1 MRPRNAAVARE
12 PGHRSRRSSSDV
24 EEAILA
30 ATLEILDE
38 AGFEDLTIEA
48 VAARAGAAKTAVYR
62 RWPSKVPLVVEA
74 LTRSGPR
81 FEVPD
86 TGSLRTDMIAL
97 WHSVADRRRAVHRE
111 QLMPVVA
118 TIPTNSRDDLM
129 EVMRDRY
136 FGPRLQATR
145 AVVAR
150 AVARGEIRADADPEL
165 AFDLLFGPLAY
176 RWLLGSPPD
185 EDTISRLTGLALKG
199 LEPGGLEP
207 RGLEPGS
214 SDVLGGEL
222 GAEAKEDGPGGG
234 V

>member
-1 MRPRNAAVARE
+1 MRSRNAAVARE
-12 PGHRSRRSSSDV
+12 PGHRSRRTSSDV

-30 ATLEILDE
+30 ATVEILDE
-38 AGFEDLTIEA
+38 AGFEKLTVEA

-74 LTRSGPR
+74 LTRSQPR
-81 FEVPD
+81 FEAPD

-97 WHSVADRRRAVHRE
+97 WHSATDGGGRYIER
-111 QLMPVVA
+111 LLPVV
-118 TIPTNSRDDLM
+118 TTYLNTGDDLM
-129 EVMRDRY
+129 DVMRERY
-136 FGPRLQATR
+136 FRPRLQATQ
-145 AVVAR
+145 AVIAR

-176 RWLLGSPPD
+176 RWLRGSPPD
-185 EDTISRLTGLALKG
+185 EDTISRLTGLALAG
-199 LEPGGLEP
+199 LGG
-207 RGLEPGS
+207 

-222 GAEAKEDGPGGG
+222 GAEAEEDGAGGG

>member
-12 PGHRSRRSSSDV
+12 PGHRSRRTSSDV
-24 EEAILA
+24 EEAILT

-38 AGFEDLTIEA
+38 AGFEDLTVEA
-48 VAARAGAAKTAVYR
+48 VAARSGAAKTAVYR

-86 TGSLRTDMIAL
+86 TGSLRTDLIAL
-97 WHSVADRRRAVHRE
+97 WRGVAAGGQRSVER
-111 QLMPVVA
+111 LLPVV
-118 TIPTNSRDDLM
+118 TTYLDSGDELM
-129 EVMRDRY
+129 DQLRDRY
-136 FGPRLQATR
+136 FGPRLRASQA
-145 AVVAR
+145 VIAR
-150 AVARGEIRADADPEL
+150 AAARGEIRADADPEL

-176 RWLLGSPPD
+176 RWLRGSPPD
-185 EDTISRLTGLALKG
+185 EDTISRLTDLALAG
-199 LEPGGLEP
+199 LGG
-207 RGLEPGS
+207 

-222 GAEAKEDGPGGG
+222 GAEAQQDGAGGG

>member
-38 AGFEDLTIEA
+38 AGFEDLTVEA

-74 LTRSGPR
+74 LTRSGPQ

-86 TGSLRTDMIAL
+86 TGSLRTDMIVL
-97 WHSVADRRRAVHRE
+97 WHRVSAGGVRSIER
-111 QLMPVVA
+111 LLPVV
-118 TIPTNSRDDLM
+118 TTYLDSRDDLM
-129 EVMRDRY
+129 DVMRDRY
-136 FGPRLQATR
+136 FRPRLQATR
-145 AVVAR
+145 AVITR
-150 AVARGEIRADADPEL
+150 AVARGEIRADVDPEL

-176 RWLLGSPPD
+176 RWLRGSPPD
-185 EDTISRLTGLALKG
+185 EDTIGRLTDLALKG
-199 LEPGGLEP
+199 LEPGGLEA
-207 RGLEPGS
+207 RGLEPG
-214 SDVLGGEL
+214 
-222 GAEAKEDGPGGG
+222 
-234 V
+234 

>member
-1 MRPRNAAVARE
+1 MRPRNAAAARE
-12 PGHRSRRSSSDV
+12 PGHRSRRSSGDV

-81 FEVPD
+81 FEVAD
-86 TGSLRTDMIAL
+86 TGSLRTDLIAL
-97 WHSVADRRRAVHRE
+97 WHSVADGGERSVER
-111 QLMPVVA
+111 LLPVV
-118 TIPTNSRDDLM
+118 TTYLNSRHDLM
-129 EVMRDRY
+129 DVMRDRY
-136 FGPRLQATR
+136 FRPRLQATR
-145 AVVAR
+145 AVIAR
-150 AVARGEIRADADPEL
+150 AVARGEIRSDVDPEL

-185 EDTISRLTGLALKG
+185 EDTINRLTGLALKG

-207 RGLEPGS
+207 GGLEPGG

-222 GAEAKEDGPGGG
+222 GAEAQEDGAGGG

>member
-1 MRPRNAAVARE
+1 MMPRNAVVARE
-12 PGHRSRRSSSDV
+12 AGHRSRRSSSDV

-38 AGFEDLTIEA
+38 AGFEDLTVEA

-86 TGSLRTDMIAL
+86 TGSLRTDLVAL
-97 WHSVADRRRAVHRE
+97 WRNVAAGGQRSIER
-111 QLMPVVA
+111 LLPVVTA
-118 TIPTNSRDDLM
+118 YLNSGDDLM
-129 EVMRDRY
+129 DQLRERY
-136 FGPRLQATR
+136 FRPRLQASQ
-145 AVVAR
+145 AVITR

-176 RWLLGSPPD
+176 RWLRGSPPD
-185 EDTISRLTGLALKG
+185 EDTVSRLTGLALKG
-199 LEPGGLEP
+199 LEARGPEA
-207 RGLEPGS
+207 RGLEAEG

-222 GAEAKEDGPGGG
+222 GAEAQEDGAGGG

>member
-12 PGHRSRRSSSDV
+12 PGHRGRRSSSDV

-74 LTRSGPR
+74 LTRSGPQ

-86 TGSLRTDMIAL
+86 TGSLRTDLIVL
-97 WHSVADRRRAVHRE
+97 WHRVSAGGVRSIER
-111 QLMPVVA
+111 LLPVV
-118 TIPTNSRDDLM
+118 TTYLDSRDDLM
-129 EVMRDRY
+129 DVMRDRY
-136 FGPRLQATR
+136 FRPRLQATR
-145 AVVAR
+145 AVITR
-150 AVARGEIRADADPEL
+150 AVARSEIRADVDPEL

-176 RWLLGSPPD
+176 RWLRGSPPD
-185 EDTISRLTGLALKG
+185 EDTIGRLTGLALKG
-199 LEPGGLEP
+199 LEPGGLEA
-207 RGLEPGS
+207 RDLEPG
-214 SDVLGGEL
+214 
-222 GAEAKEDGPGGG
+222 
-234 V
+234 

>member
-12 PGHRSRRSSSDV
+12 PGQRSRRSSSDV

-86 TGSLRTDMIAL
+86 TGSLRTDLIAL
-97 WHSVADRRRAVHRE
+97 WQRAAGDGQRSIE
-111 QLMPVVA
+111 RLLPVV
-118 TIPTNSRDDLM
+118 TTYLDSGGDLM
-129 EVMRDRY
+129 DVMRDRY
-136 FGPRLQATR
+136 FGPRLR
-145 AVVAR
+145 AVQAIIAR

-176 RWLLGSPPD
+176 RWLRGSPPD
-185 EDTISRLTGLALKG
+185 EDTVSRLTGLALKG
-199 LEPGGLEP
+199 LEARGPEA
-207 RGLEPGS
+207 RGLEAEG

-222 GAEAKEDGPGGG
+222 GAEAQEDGAGSG

>member
-12 PGHRSRRSSSDV
+12 AGQRSRRTSSDV

-38 AGFEDLTIEA
+38 TGFEDLTIEA
-48 VAARAGAAKTAVYR
+48 VAARSGAAKTAVYR

-86 TGSLRTDMIAL
+86 TGSLRTDLIAL
-97 WHSVADRRRAVHRE
+97 WRNVAAGGQRSVER
-111 QLMPVVA
+111 LLPVV
-118 TIPTNSRDDLM
+118 TTYLDSGDELM
-129 EVMRDRY
+129 DQLRDRY
-136 FGPRLQATR
+136 FGPRLR
-145 AVVAR
+145 ASQVVIAR
-150 AVARGEIRADADPEL
+150 AAARGEIRADADPEL

-176 RWLLGSPPD
+176 RWLRGSPPD

-199 LEPGGLEP
+199 LGG
-207 RGLEPGS
+207 
-214 SDVLGGEL
+214 SDVLGGEP
-222 GAEAKEDGPGGG
+222 GPEAQQDGTGGG

>member
-38 AGFEDLTIEA
+38 AGFEDLTVEA

-86 TGSLRTDMIAL
+86 TGSLRTDMIVL
-97 WHSVADRRRAVHRE
+97 WHRVSAGGVRSIER
-111 QLMPVVA
+111 LLPVV
-118 TIPTNSRDDLM
+118 TTYLDSGDDLM
-129 EVMRDRY
+129 DQLRERY
-136 FGPRLQATR
+136 FRPRLQASQAIIT
-145 AVVAR
+145 R

-176 RWLLGSPPD
+176 RWLRGAPPD

-199 LEPGGLEP
+199 LEP
-207 RGLEPGS
+207 RGLELGG

-222 GAEAKEDGPGGG
+222 GAEAQEDGAGGG

>member
-97 WHSVADRRRAVHRE
+97 WHRVADGGVRSIER
-111 QLMPVVA
+111 LLPVV
-118 TIPTNSRDDLM
+118 TTYLNSRDDLM

-136 FGPRLQATR
+136 FRPRLQATR
-145 AVVAR
+145 AVIAR
-150 AVARGEIRADADPEL
+150 AVARGEIRADADAEL
-165 AFDLLFGPLAY
+165 V
-176 RWLLGSPPD
+176 
-185 EDTISRLTGLALKG
+185 TISATSRWPFSYGTFRSLRRGGILVKRLLSATGSMLHGPFGKLV
-199 LEPGGLEP
+199 LIWPD
-207 RGLEPGS
+207 RVRDN
-214 SDVLGGEL
+214 DVCC
-222 GAEAKEDGPGGG
+222 
-234 V
+234 